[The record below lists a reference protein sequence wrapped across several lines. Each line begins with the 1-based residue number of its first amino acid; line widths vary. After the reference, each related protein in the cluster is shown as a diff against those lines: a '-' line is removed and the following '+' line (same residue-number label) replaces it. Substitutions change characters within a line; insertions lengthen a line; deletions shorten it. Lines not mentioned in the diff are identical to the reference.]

1 MTKVR
6 RTFKDSLFRMAFQG
20 KEELLSLYNAVNDSS
35 YTNADDLEITGKIAT
50 YVPVVIDGNS
60 HVYFTLEGD
69 KTVYDADLTNSEIVG
84 IIAYKEGDSISMF
97 YQDGDTTSNVTKIK

>member
-1 MTKVR
+1 MGSNR
-6 RTFKDSLFRMAFQG
+6 RHSQKAYNA
-20 KEELLSLYNAVNDSS
+20 LLSTNGIRTSE
-35 YTNADDLEITGKIAT
+35 NADDLEITGKIAT

>member
-1 MTKVR
+1 M
-6 RTFKDSLFRMAFQG
+6 
-20 KEELLSLYNAVNDSS
+20 
-35 YTNADDLEITGKIAT
+35 
-50 YVPVVIDGNS
+50 IDGNS